1 MFALTLPLCVFF
13 LKIREL
19 LNSELDDGLL
29 EDDNA
34 SFSSHDLRSSGY
46 SRDTPY
52 SDDFTEQEQQT
63 ILNGHDPKKLIPFER
78 GAFERPPPLITQRAF
93 HFINGSGQ
101 NDDSNSGML
110 IQQHNNYDQEHQ
122 EIDGY
127 NHQGYYEYRE
137 EESPFDGQVDEYSQ
151 NFHQQEGGSNY
162 RTSPIGDD
170 VDKAYEQYG
179 NYHPHFGVQRQF
191 PSHQEAQNQRYH
203 QSQYPAGNFSKQ
215 INVPS
220 GDDFS
225 GDYGGYDEGEG
236 TISPDQN
243 VHDDDAD
250 NTNVPNHYRMDTLGN
265 YQVQYYAQHEPTSRI
280 HDRGSDRHVTERN
293 DISTRYSGSGTQ
305 DVQLQI
311 LYKARGRKIEELTRE
326 LESQED
332 EMTKEIR
339 VLNHQIALIKGM
351 NNQKQLHP
359 PKSSQYVNVN
369 CDNFAHLEVRGK
381 DTLS

>member
-1 MFALTLPLCVFF
+1 M
-13 LKIREL
+13 

-46 SRDTPY
+46 SRGTPY

-63 ILNGHDPKKLIPFER
+63 ILNGHDPKKLIPSER

-220 GDDFS
+220 GDDFYR
-225 GDYGGYDEGEG
+225 DYGGYDEGEG

-293 DISTRYSGSGTQ
+293 DISTGYSGSGTQ

-359 PKSSQYVNVN
+359 PKSSQYVNVHR
-369 CDNFAHLEVRGK
+369 DNFAHLDVRGK

>member
-1 MFALTLPLCVFF
+1 M
-13 LKIREL
+13 
-19 LNSELDDGLL
+19 
-29 EDDNA
+29 
-34 SFSSHDLRSSGY
+34 
-46 SRDTPY
+46 
-52 SDDFTEQEQQT
+52 
-63 ILNGHDPKKLIPFER
+63 
-78 GAFERPPPLITQRAF
+78 
-93 HFINGSGQ
+93 
-101 NDDSNSGML
+101 
-110 IQQHNNYDQEHQ
+110 
-122 EIDGY
+122 
-127 NHQGYYEYRE
+127 
-137 EESPFDGQVDEYSQ
+137 
-151 NFHQQEGGSNY
+151 
-162 RTSPIGDD
+162 
-170 VDKAYEQYG
+170 
-179 NYHPHFGVQRQF
+179 
-191 PSHQEAQNQRYH
+191 
-203 QSQYPAGNFSKQ
+203 
-215 INVPS
+215 PS

-236 TISPDQN
+236 TISPDQK

-293 DISTRYSGSGTQ
+293 DISNRYSGSGTQ

-351 NNQKQLHP
+351 NNQKQIHP

-369 CDNFAHLEVRGK
+369 CDNFAHLDVRGK